1 MSGATNC
8 PETPRQKMIA
18 MMYLVLTAMLA
29 LNVSA
34 QILNGYTS
42 IYESMT
48 KSVQIAQGN
57 NANLEYRFGSLEDQ
71 NPVKAKPMRPY
82 VDSLVKESNALYQY
96 LDTFKHTLVMLV
108 DGEEADKK
116 DWTIKNAGDLNIAS
130 ELLEGKSSRALDPE
144 GKNWGATMKAKI
156 GAFSEFAQ
164 RMVKVGDIADTTKAA
179 SFKQTFDTPDK
190 KIEGAVYSWEKQLLE
205 DQPAIAVLAT
215 VTKLQNDVRNTEAEC
230 LNHIIGQLDAGD
242 FRVNKI
248 QALAIAD
255 EQYVLRGSKYRAKIV
270 LAATDSTKDPVIEI
284 NGKPLEK
291 DIYEFTAT
299 TLGKQKYKGNI
310 KMKKPNG
317 EEISY
322 PFETEYVVGEPT
334 ATVSADM
341 MNVLYAG
348 FSNPIS
354 VSVPGVNSG
363 DVSVSVTGANISKTA
378 KGWVVVPHP
387 GQVGKMC
394 DINVSANIGGKSQH
408 MAKHSF
414 RVKKL
419 PQPAAMLKYGK
430 DGRFWMGKIAKTDL
444 ISADE
449 VVAELP
455 DADLNVKYTVLSFS
469 IKSTDSM
476 GNTIVEPAQ
485 GSRLTDKQKAVFK
498 KLVKGK
504 TIYLSDVNATGPDK
518 VRRQLSPVE
527 IALK

>member
-57 NANLEYRFGSLEDQ
+57 NANLEYKFTSLKDQ
-71 NPVKAKPMRPY
+71 NPVKAKPMEPY
-82 VDSLVKESNALYQY
+82 VDSLVTESNKLYQY

-130 ELLEGKSSRALDPE
+130 ELLEGKSARAKDPE
-144 GKNWGATMKAKI
+144 GQNWGTTMKAKI
-156 GAFSEFAQ
+156 QAYSEFAQ
-164 RMVKVGDIADTTKAA
+164 RMVKIGDIADTTKAN

-190 KIEGAVYSWEKQLLE
+190 KIEGAVYSWEKQMLE

-248 QALAIAD
+248 QAIAIAD
-255 EQYVLRGSKYRAKIV
+255 ESYVLRGNKYRAKIV

-299 TLGKQKYKGNI
+299 SLGKQKYKGNI

-317 EEISY
+317 DEISY

-354 VSVPGVNSG
+354 VSVPGVNAG
-363 DVSVSVTGANISKTA
+363 DVSISVSNASISKTA
-378 KGWVVVPHP
+378 KGWNVIP
-387 GQVGKMC
+387 QKVGVNC
-394 DINVSANIGGKSQH
+394 DINVSANIGGKSTH
-408 MAKHSF
+408 MAKHTF
-414 RVKKL
+414 RTKKL
-419 PQPAAMLKYGK
+419 PQPAAMLKYGSN
-430 DGRFWMGKIAKTDL
+430 GRFYVGKIAKTDL
-444 ISADE
+444 IAADE

-485 GSRLTDKQKAVFK
+485 GSRLTEKQKAVFK

-504 TIYLSDVNATGPDK
+504 TVYLSDVNATGPDK
-518 VRRQLSPVE
+518 IKRILSPVE

>member
-57 NANLEYRFGSLEDQ
+57 NANLEYKFGSLKDQ
-71 NPVKAKPMRPY
+71 NPVKAKPMEPY
-82 VDSLVKESNALYQY
+82 VDSLIKESNALYQY

-130 ELLEGKSSRALDPE
+130 ELLEGKSPRALDPD
-144 GKNWGATMKAKI
+144 KQNWGVTMKAKLQ
-156 GAFSEFAQ
+156 AYSQFAQ
-164 RMVKVGDIADTTKAA
+164 RMVAVGMTDTIKAN
-179 SFKQTFDTPDK
+179 SFKETFDTPDK

-230 LNHIIGQLDAGD
+230 LNHIINQLDAGD

-270 LAATDSTKDPVIEI
+270 LAATDSTKNPVIEI

-291 DIYEFTAT
+291 DVYEFTAS

-310 KMKKPNG
+310 RMKKPNG

-354 VSVPGVNSG
+354 VSVPGVNAG
-363 DVSVSVTGANISKTA
+363 DVSINVSNATITKTP
-378 KGWVVVPHP
+378 KGWNVIP
-387 GQVGKMC
+387 QKVGVNC
-394 DINVSANIGGKSQH
+394 DINVNANIGGKSTH

-419 PQPAAMLKYGK
+419 PQPAAMLKYNNS
-430 DGRFWMGKIAKTDL
+430 GRFYVGKIAKTDL
-444 ISADE
+444 IAADE

-485 GSRLTDKQKAVFK
+485 GSRLTEKQKSVFK

-518 VRRQLSPVE
+518 VKRILSPVE

>member
-1 MSGATNC
+1 MGGATNC
-8 PETPRQKMIA
+8 PETPRQKMIS

-34 QILNGYTS
+34 EILNGYTLVEDTMKKS
-42 IYESMT
+42 ITIGEARNEMLEGQFESMA
-48 KSVQIAQGN
+48 AQ
-57 NANLEYRFGSLEDQ
+57 NAA
-71 NPVKAKPMRPY
+71 KAKPY
-82 VDSLVKESNALYQY
+82 LEKAKEVKAMSDNLYNEVSRIQKRIISIIDKDAA
-96 LDTFKHTLVMLV
+96 DTANIQIS
-108 DGEEADKK
+108 DEGR
-116 DWTIKNAGDLNIAS
+116 GDLNVPS
-130 ELLEGKSSRALDPE
+130 QVGMLEKE
-144 GKNWGATMKAKI
+144 GEKLRLAIEDYRTKMQEVVAK
-156 GAFSEFAQ
+156 
-164 RMVKVGDIADTTKAA
+164 DTTKVA
-179 SFKQTFDTPDK
+179 SLAKMFNTD
-190 KIEGAVYSWEKQLLE
+190 KIENKKEPGVKKNWESGVFEDMPAVATLTVLSKIKNDIRNAQAE
-205 DQPAIAVLAT
+205 AVQYLMSE
-215 VTKLQNDVRNTEAEC
+215 V
-230 LNHIIGQLDAGD
+230 DAGD

-387 GQVGKMC
+387 GQVGRMC

>member
-57 NANLEYRFGSLEDQ
+57 NANLEYKFGSLKDQ
-71 NPVKAKPMRPY
+71 NPVKAKPMEPY

-108 DGEEADKK
+108 DGPEADTKE
-116 DWTIKNAGDLNIAS
+116 WTIKNAGDLNIAS
-130 ELLEGKSSRALDPE
+130 ELLEGKSARALDPD
-144 GKNWGATMKAKI
+144 KQNWGATMKAKI
-156 GAFSEFAQ
+156 NAYSEFAQ
-164 RMVKVGDIADTTKAA
+164 RMVKVGDIADTTKAS

-190 KIEGAVYSWEKQLLE
+190 KIEGANYSWEKQLLE

-248 QALAIAD
+248 QAIAIAD
-255 EQYVLRGSKYRAKIV
+255 ESYVLRGNKYRAKIV
-270 LAATDSTKDPVIEI
+270 LAATDSTKQPVIEI

-291 DIYEFTAT
+291 DIYEFTASS
-299 TLGKQKYKGNI
+299 LGKQKYKGNI

-354 VSVPGVNSG
+354 VSVPGVNAG
-363 DVSVSVTGANISKTA
+363 DVSISVSNATISKTP
-378 KGWVVVPHP
+378 KGWNVIP
-387 GQVGKMC
+387 QKVGVNC
-394 DINVSANIGGKSQH
+394 DINVSANIGGKSTH

-414 RVKKL
+414 RTKKL
-419 PQPAAMLKYGK
+419 PQPAAMLKYGTN
-430 DGRFWMGKIAKTDL
+430 GRFYVGKIAKTDL
-444 ISADE
+444 INADE

-485 GSRLTDKQKAVFK
+485 GSRLTEKQKAVFK

-518 VRRQLSPVE
+518 IKRILSPVE

>member
-57 NANLEYRFGSLEDQ
+57 NANLEYKFGSLKDQ
-71 NPVKAKPMRPY
+71 NPVKAKPMEPY
-82 VDSLVKESNALYQY
+82 VDSLVKESNDLYQY
-96 LDTFKHTLVMLV
+96 LDEFKHTLVSLV
-108 DGEEADKK
+108 DGEEADKEN
-116 DWTIKNAGDLNIAS
+116 WTIKNAGDLNIAS
-130 ELLEGKSSRALDPE
+130 ELLEGKSDRAKDPDK
-144 GKNWGATMKAKI
+144 KNWGLTMKEKLNAY
-156 GAFSEFAQ
+156 SQFAQ
-164 RMVKVGDIADTTKAA
+164 RMVSVGVVDTIKAN
-179 SFKQTFDTPDK
+179 SFKETFDTPDK
-190 KIEGAVYSWEKQLLE
+190 KIEGATYSWEKQLLE

-230 LNHIIGQLDAGD
+230 LNHIINQLDAGD

-255 EQYVLRGSKYRAKIV
+255 ESYVLRGNKYRAKIV

-299 TLGKQKYKGNI
+299 NLGKQKYKGNI

-354 VSVPGVNSG
+354 VSVPGVNAG
-363 DVSVSVTGANISKTA
+363 DVSISVSNANITKTP
-378 KGWVVVPHP
+378 KGWNVIP
-387 GQVGKMC
+387 QKVGVNC
-394 DINVSANIGGKSQH
+394 DINVSANIGGKSTH

-419 PQPAAMLKYGK
+419 PQPAAMLKYNNS
-430 DGRFWMGKIAKTDL
+430 GRFYVGKIDKRDL
-444 ISADE
+444 NAADE

-485 GSRLTDKQKAVFK
+485 GSKITEKQKAVFK

-518 VRRQLSPVE
+518 IKRILSPVE

>member
-57 NANLEYRFGSLEDQ
+57 NANLEYKFGSLKDQ
-71 NPVKAKPMRPY
+71 NPVKAKPMEPY

-130 ELLEGKSSRALDPE
+130 ELLEGKSSRAKDPD
-144 GKNWGATMKAKI
+144 GNNWGTTMKAKI

-164 RMVKVGDIADTTKAA
+164 RMVKVGDIADTTKAN

-190 KIEGAVYSWEKQLLE
+190 KIEGAVYSWEKQMLE

-255 EQYVLRGSKYRAKIV
+255 EQYVLRGNKYRAKIV

-341 MNVLYAG
+341 MNVLYVG

-363 DVSVSVTGANISKTA
+363 DVSISVSNATSTKTA
-378 KGWVVVPHP
+378 KGWNVIPQKIGVP
-387 GQVGKMC
+387 C
-394 DINVSANIGGKSQH
+394 IINVSANIGGKSTH
-408 MAKHSF
+408 MAKHEF
-414 RVKKL
+414 RTKKL
-419 PQPAAMLKYGK
+419 PDPAAMLKHKTGK
-430 DGRFWMGKIAKTDL
+430 FYRGKIAKTEL
-444 ISADE
+444 ITADE

-485 GSRLTDKQKAVFK
+485 GNKLTEKQKAVFK

-504 TIYLSDVNATGPDK
+504 SIYLSDVRATGPDK
-518 VRRQLSPVE
+518 VKRELSPVE

>member
-34 QILNGYTS
+34 QILNGYTA

-48 KSVQIAQGN
+48 KSVEIAQGN
-57 NANLEYRFGSLEDQ
+57 NSNLEYKFGSLKDQ
-71 NPVKAKPMRPY
+71 NPVKAKPMEPY

-108 DGEEADKK
+108 DGEEADKQT
-116 DWTIKNAGDLNIAS
+116 WTPKNAGDLNIAS
-130 ELLEGKSSRALDPE
+130 ELLEGKSARAKDPD
-144 GKNWGATMKAKI
+144 GNNWGSTMKAKLNSY
-156 GAFSEFAQ
+156 SEFAQ
-164 RMVKVGDIADTTKAA
+164 RMVSVGVKDTIKAN
-179 SFKQTFDTPDK
+179 SFKSTFATEGK
-190 KIEGAVYSWEKQLLE
+190 KIEGAEHSWEQLMLE

-255 EQYVLRGSKYRAKIV
+255 ESYVLRGSKYRAQIV
-270 LAATDSTKDPVIEI
+270 LAATDSTKKPVIEI

-317 EEISY
+317 DEISY

-363 DVSVSVTGANISKTA
+363 DVSISISNATSVKTA
-378 KGWVVVPHP
+378 KGWNVTPQKVGVPC
-387 GQVGKMC
+387 V
-394 DINVSANIGGKSQH
+394 INVSANIGGKSTH
-408 MAKHSF
+408 MAKHEF
-414 RVKKL
+414 RTKPL
-419 PQPAAMLKYGK
+419 PPPLAKLKYGANK
-430 DGRFWMGKIAKTDL
+430 TFKGGKIAKTDL
-444 ISADE
+444 VNCEE
-449 VVAELP
+449 VVAELD
-455 DADLNVKYTVLSFS
+455 DADLNVKYNVLSFS
-469 IKSTDSM
+469 LKSFDSM
-476 GNTIVEPAQ
+476 GNTIIEAAQ
-485 GSRLTDKQKAVFK
+485 GGKLTSKQKDIFK
-498 KLVKGK
+498 KLTKGK
-504 TIYLSDVNATGPDK
+504 TVYVSDVNAVGPDK
-518 VRRQLSPVE
+518 LKRVLPPVE
-527 IALK
+527 VALK

>member
-57 NANLEYRFGSLEDQ
+57 NANLEYKFGSLKDQ
-71 NPVKAKPMRPY
+71 NPVKAKPMAPY
-82 VDSLVKESNALYQY
+82 VDSLVSESNKLYQY

-116 DWTIKNAGDLNIAS
+116 EWTIKNAGDLNIAS
-130 ELLEGKSSRALDPE
+130 EMLEGKSDRAKDPD
-144 GKNWGATMKAKI
+144 KQNWGTTMKAKI
-156 GAFSEFAQ
+156 QAYSEFAQ
-164 RMVKVGDIADTTKAA
+164 RMVKVGDIADTTKAN

-215 VTKLQNDVRNTEAEC
+215 VTKIQNDVRNTEAEC

-255 EQYVLRGSKYRAKIV
+255 ESYVLRGNKYRAKIV

-299 TLGKQKYKGNI
+299 SLGKQKYKGNI

-348 FSNPIS
+348 FQNPIS
-354 VSVPGVNSG
+354 VSVPGVNAG
-363 DVSVSVTGANISKTA
+363 DVSISVSNANVSKTP
-378 KGWVVVPHP
+378 KGWNVVP
-387 GQVGKMC
+387 QKVGVNC
-394 DINVSANIGGKSQH
+394 DVNVSANIGGKSTH
-408 MAKHSF
+408 MAKHTF

-419 PQPAAMLKYGK
+419 PQPAAMLKYNNS
-430 DGRFWMGKIAKTDL
+430 GRFYQGKIDKRDL
-444 ISADE
+444 NAADE

-485 GSRLTDKQKAVFK
+485 GSKITEKQKAVFK

-518 VRRQLSPVE
+518 IKRILSPVE

>member
-57 NANLEYRFGSLEDQ
+57 NANLEYKFGSLKDQ
-71 NPVKAKPMRPY
+71 NPVKAKPMAPY
-82 VDSLVKESNALYQY
+82 VDSLVSESNKLYQY

-108 DGEEADKK
+108 DGEEADKTN
-116 DWTIKNAGDLNIAS
+116 WTIKNAGDLNIAS
-130 ELLEGKSSRALDPE
+130 EMLEGKSDRAKDPD
-144 GKNWGATMKAKI
+144 KQNWGATMKAKI
-156 GAFSEFAQ
+156 QAYSEFAQ
-164 RMVKVGDIADTTKAA
+164 RMVKVGDIADTTKAN

-215 VTKLQNDVRNTEAEC
+215 VTKIQNDVRNTEAEC

-255 EQYVLRGSKYRAKIV
+255 ESYVLRGNKYRAKIV

-299 TLGKQKYKGNI
+299 SLGKQKYKGNI

-348 FSNPIS
+348 FQNPIS
-354 VSVPGVNSG
+354 VSVPGVNAG
-363 DVSVSVTGANISKTA
+363 DVSISVSNANVSKTP
-378 KGWVVVPHP
+378 KGWNVVP
-387 GQVGKMC
+387 QKVGVNC
-394 DINVSANIGGKSQH
+394 DVNVSANIGGKSTH
-408 MAKHSF
+408 MAKHTF

-419 PQPAAMLKYGK
+419 PQPAAMLKYNNS
-430 DGRFWMGKIAKTDL
+430 GRFYQGKIDKRDL
-444 ISADE
+444 NAADE

-485 GSRLTDKQKAVFK
+485 GSRITDKQKTVFK

-518 VRRQLSPVE
+518 IKRILSPVE

>member
-57 NANLEYRFGSLEDQ
+57 NANLEYKFGSLKDQ
-71 NPVKAKPMRPY
+71 NPVKAKPMEPY

-96 LDTFKHTLVMLV
+96 LDAFKHTLVKLV
-108 DGEEADKK
+108 DGDEADTQN
-116 DWTIKNAGDLNIAS
+116 WTIKNAGDLNIAS
-130 ELLEGKSSRALDPE
+130 ELCEGKSDRAKDSV
-144 GKNWGATMKAKI
+144 GKNWGVEMKAKLI
-156 GAFSEFAQ
+156 AYSEFAQ
-164 RMVKVGDIADTTKAA
+164 RMVSVGMTDTIKAN
-179 SFKQTFDTPDK
+179 SFKETFKFEDK
-190 KIEGAVYSWEKQLLE
+190 KIEGATYSWEKQLLE

-230 LNHIIGQLDAGD
+230 LNHIINQLDAGD

-363 DVSVSVTGANISKTA
+363 DVSVSVSGASISKTA
-378 KGWVVVPHP
+378 KGWVVTPHP
-387 GQVGKMC
+387 SQVGRMC

-419 PQPAAMLKYGK
+419 PNPAAMLKYGK
-430 DGRFWMGKIAKTDL
+430 DGRFYVGKIAKKDL

-455 DADLNVKYTVLSFS
+455 DADLNVKYNVLSFS

-485 GSRLTDKQKAVFK
+485 GSRLTDKQKSVFK

-504 TIYLSDVNATGPDK
+504 SIYLSDVFATGPDK

>member
-57 NANLEYRFGSLEDQ
+57 NANLEYKFTSLKDQ
-71 NPVKAKPMRPY
+71 NPVKAKPMEPY
-82 VDSLVKESNALYQY
+82 VDSLVKESDKLYQY
-96 LDTFKHTLVMLV
+96 LDTFKHTLVKLV
-108 DGEEADKK
+108 DNDEADTK

-130 ELLEGKSSRALDPE
+130 EMLEGKSARAKDPE
-144 GKNWGATMKAKI
+144 GQNWGTTMKAKI
-156 GAFSEFAQ
+156 QAYSEFAQ
-164 RMVKVGDIADTTKAA
+164 RMVKIGDIADTTKAN

-248 QALAIAD
+248 QAIAIAD
-255 EQYVLRGSKYRAKIV
+255 ESYVLRGNKYRAKIV

-299 TLGKQKYKGNI
+299 SLGKQKYKGNI

-317 EEISY
+317 DEISY

-354 VSVPGVNSG
+354 VSVPGVNAG
-363 DVSVSVTGANISKTA
+363 DVSISVSNASISKTA
-378 KGWVVVPHP
+378 KGWNVIP
-387 GQVGKMC
+387 QKVGVNC
-394 DINVSANIGGKSQH
+394 DINVSANIGGKSTH
-408 MAKHSF
+408 MAKHTF
-414 RVKKL
+414 RTKKL
-419 PQPAAMLKYGK
+419 PQPAAMLKYGSN
-430 DGRFWMGKIAKTDL
+430 GRFYVGKIAKTDL
-444 ISADE
+444 IAADE

-485 GSRLTDKQKAVFK
+485 GSRLTEKQKAVFK

-504 TIYLSDVNATGPDK
+504 TVYLSDVNATGPDK
-518 VRRQLSPVE
+518 IKRILSPVE

>member
-57 NANLEYRFGSLEDQ
+57 NANLEYKFGSLKDQ
-71 NPVKAKPMRPY
+71 NPVKAKPMEPY

-96 LDTFKHTLVMLV
+96 LDAFKHTLVKLV
-108 DGEEADKK
+108 DGEEADTQN
-116 DWTIKNAGDLNIAS
+116 WTIKNAGDLNIAS
-130 ELLEGKSSRALDPE
+130 ELCEGKSERSKDSV
-144 GKNWGATMKAKI
+144 GKNWGVEMKAKLI
-156 GAFSEFAQ
+156 AYSEFAQ
-164 RMVKVGDIADTTKAA
+164 RMVSVGMTDTIKAN
-179 SFKQTFDTPDK
+179 SFKETFKFEDK
-190 KIEGAVYSWEKQLLE
+190 KIEGATYSWEKQLLE

-230 LNHIIGQLDAGD
+230 LNHIINQLDAGD

-255 EQYVLRGSKYRAKIV
+255 EQYVLRGNKYRAKIV

-341 MNVLYAG
+341 MNVLYVG

-363 DVSVSVTGANISKTA
+363 DVSISVSNATSTKTA
-378 KGWVVVPHP
+378 KGWNVIPQKIGVPCKIS
-387 GQVGKMC
+387 V
-394 DINVSANIGGKSQH
+394 NANIGGKSTH
-408 MAKHSF
+408 MATHEF
-414 RVKKL
+414 RTKKL
-419 PQPAAMLKYGK
+419 PDPAAMLKHKTGK
-430 DGRFWMGKIAKTDL
+430 FYRGKIAKTDL
-444 ISADE
+444 ITADE

-485 GSRLTDKQKAVFK
+485 GSRLTEKQKAVFK

-504 TIYLSDVNATGPDK
+504 TIYLSDVFATGPDK
-518 VRRQLSPVE
+518 VKRQLSPVE

>member
-57 NANLEYRFGSLEDQ
+57 NANLEYKFGSLKDQ
-71 NPVKAKPMRPY
+71 NPVKAKPMEPY

-96 LDTFKHTLVMLV
+96 LDAFKHTLVKLV
-108 DGEEADKK
+108 DGEEADTQN
-116 DWTIKNAGDLNIAS
+116 WTIKNAGDLNIAS
-130 ELLEGKSSRALDPE
+130 ELCEGKSERSKDSV
-144 GKNWGATMKAKI
+144 GKNWGVEMKAKLI
-156 GAFSEFAQ
+156 AYSEFAQ
-164 RMVKVGDIADTTKAA
+164 RMVSVGMTDTIKAN
-179 SFKQTFDTPDK
+179 SFKETFKFEDK
-190 KIEGAVYSWEKQLLE
+190 KIEGATYSWEKQLLE

-230 LNHIIGQLDAGD
+230 LNHIINQLDAGD

-255 EQYVLRGSKYRAKIV
+255 EQYVLRGNKYRAKIV

-341 MNVLYAG
+341 MNVLYVG

-363 DVSVSVTGANISKTA
+363 DVSISVSNATSTKTA
-378 KGWVVVPHP
+378 KGWNVIPQKIGVPCKIS
-387 GQVGKMC
+387 V
-394 DINVSANIGGKSQH
+394 NANIGGKSTH
-408 MAKHSF
+408 MATHEF
-414 RVKKL
+414 RTKKL
-419 PQPAAMLKYGK
+419 PDPAAMLKHKTGK
-430 DGRFWMGKIAKTDL
+430 FYKGKIAKTDL
-444 ISADE
+444 ITADE

-485 GSRLTDKQKAVFK
+485 GSRLTEKQKAVFK
-498 KLVKGK
+498 KLVRGK
-504 TIYLSDVNATGPDK
+504 TIYLSDVFATGPDK
-518 VRRQLSPVE
+518 VKRQLFPVE

>member
-34 QILNGYTS
+34 QILNGYTA

-48 KSVQIAQGN
+48 KSVEIAQGN
-57 NANLEYRFGSLEDQ
+57 NSNLEYKFGSLKDQ
-71 NPVKAKPMRPY
+71 NPVKANPMEPY
-82 VDSLVKESNALYQY
+82 VDSLIKESNALYQY

-108 DGEEADKK
+108 DGEEADKST
-116 DWTIKNAGDLNIAS
+116 WTPKNAGDLNIAS
-130 ELLEGKSSRALDPE
+130 ELLEGKSQRAKDPD
-144 GKNWGATMKAKI
+144 GNNWGKTMKEKLNAY
-156 GAFSEFAQ
+156 SQFAQ
-164 RMVKVGDIADTTKAA
+164 RMVSVGMKDTIKAN
-179 SFKQTFDTPDK
+179 SFKSTFATEGK
-190 KIEGAVYSWEKQLLE
+190 KIEGADHSWEQLMLE

-255 EQYVLRGSKYRAKIV
+255 ESYVLRGNKYRAQIV
-270 LAATDSTKDPVIEI
+270 LAATDSTTKPVIEI

-299 TLGKQKYKGNI
+299 SLGKQKYKGNI

-317 EEISY
+317 DEISY

-348 FSNPIS
+348 FQNPIS

-363 DVSVSVTGANISKTA
+363 DVSVSVSGASISKTA
-378 KGWVVVPHP
+378 KGWVVVPNP
-387 GQVGKMC
+387 AQVGKMC
-394 DINVSANIGGKSQH
+394 DINVSANIGGKSTH

-444 ISADE
+444 VSADE

-455 DADLNVKYTVLSFS
+455 DADLNVKYNVLSFS

-504 TIYLSDVNATGPDK
+504 SIYLSDVFATGPDK

>member
-57 NANLEYRFGSLEDQ
+57 NANLEYKFGSLKDQ
-71 NPVKAKPMRPY
+71 NPVKAKPMEPY

-108 DGEEADKK
+108 DGPEADTKE
-116 DWTIKNAGDLNIAS
+116 WTIKNAGDLNIAS
-130 ELLEGKSSRALDPE
+130 ELLEGKSARALDPD
-144 GKNWGATMKAKI
+144 KQNWGATMKAKI
-156 GAFSEFAQ
+156 NAYSEFAQ
-164 RMVKVGDIADTTKAA
+164 RMVKVGDIADTTKAS

-190 KIEGAVYSWEKQLLE
+190 KIEGANYSWEKQLLE

-248 QALAIAD
+248 QAIAIAD
-255 EQYVLRGSKYRAKIV
+255 ESYVLRGNKYRAKIV
-270 LAATDSTKDPVIEI
+270 LAATDSTKQPVIEI

-291 DIYEFTAT
+291 DIYEFTASS
-299 TLGKQKYKGNI
+299 LGKQKYKGNI

-354 VSVPGVNSG
+354 VSVPGVNAG
-363 DVSVSVTGANISKTA
+363 DVSISVSNATYSKTP
-378 KGWVVVPHP
+378 KGWNVIP
-387 GQVGKMC
+387 QKVGVNC
-394 DINVSANIGGKSQH
+394 DINVSANIGGKSTH

-414 RVKKL
+414 RTKKL
-419 PQPAAMLKYGK
+419 PQPAAMLKYGTN
-430 DGRFWMGKIAKTDL
+430 GRFYVGKIAKTDL
-444 ISADE
+444 INADE

-485 GSRLTDKQKAVFK
+485 GSRLTEKQKAVFK

-518 VRRQLSPVE
+518 IKRILSPVE

>member
-1 MSGATNC
+1 
-8 PETPRQKMIA
+8 

-57 NANLEYRFGSLEDQ
+57 NANLEYKFGSLKDQ
-71 NPVKAKPMRPY
+71 NPVKAKPMEPY

-130 ELLEGKSSRALDPE
+130 ELCEGKSPRALDPD
-144 GKNWGATMKAKI
+144 KQNWGTTMKSKLMAY
-156 GAFSEFAQ
+156 SQFAQ
-164 RMVKVGDIADTTKAA
+164 RMVAVGMKDSIKAK
-179 SFKQTFDTPDK
+179 SFEETFKFEDK
-190 KIEGAVYSWEKQLLE
+190 KIEGATYSWEKQLLE

-248 QALAIAD
+248 QALAIA
-255 EQYVLRGSKYRAKIV
+255 EESYVLRGSKYRAQIV
-270 LAATDSTKDPVIEI
+270 LAATDSTKKPVIEI

-291 DIYEFTAT
+291 DIYEFQAN

-348 FSNPIS
+348 FQNPIS

-363 DVSVSVTGANISKTA
+363 DVSISVSGATTTKTA
-378 KGWVVVPHP
+378 KGWNVTPNP
-387 GQVGKMC
+387 SQVGKMC
-394 DINVSANIGGKSQH
+394 DINVSANIGGKSTH

-419 PQPAAMLKYGK
+419 PNPAAMLKYGK
-430 DGRFWMGKIAKTDL
+430 DGRFYVGKIAKTDL

-455 DADLNVKYTVLSFS
+455 DADLNVKYNVLSFS

-485 GSRLTDKQKAVFK
+485 GSRLTDKQKTVFK

-504 TIYLSDVNATGPDK
+504 TIYLSDVFATGPDK